1 MKLRKTASNL
11 LILLEVILLA
21 IVLIFGGV
29 RYVTGPEKTT
39 GQYKPND
46 NGDRDN
52 QISLEEQNQT
62 EQTETEQ
69 PSGEA
74 MDPLTDFAPEIVSEV
89 QAMSTEEKVAQL
101 FLTSPESLTGNSQ
114 VTIAGEGTRAALEQ
128 YPVSGLVYTKN
139 TYQGRTQFGALLSG
153 AQRYSVAGSGRY
165 LLLAAAGTGADQTE
179 AFAFSAVYDT
189 APLTNLLAASSMQGD
204 EEKILYPVN
213 FPDGAEDVSENT
225 AYVRLQHIVDESLT
239 GDGDNPC
246 SLSADAVRYLRNKK
260 HYQGVI
266 VTADLSDA
274 YITDL
279 YPENGDAAVQAVLA
293 GADLICQTDE
303 FIGAYAKV
311 LAAVEDG
318 TISMQRVEEAV
329 CRVLTAKDAMPAPT
343 AGDIIADN
351 ANRTQA
357 AADNTQIGA
366 DQTADNQND
375 NQLAEQDNN
384 QPEADN
390 QEEQTP
396 NEQQQ

>member
-21 IVLIFGGV
+21 VVLIFGGV
-29 RYVTGPEKTT
+29 RYVTGPEKTS

-46 NGDRDN
+46 NGDRGN

-62 EQTETEQ
+62 EQIETEQ
-69 PSGEA
+69 PSDEA
-74 MDPLTDFAPEIVSEV
+74 MNPLTDFAPEIVTEV

-165 LLLAAAGTGADQTE
+165 LLLAAAGTGADRAE

-225 AYVRLQHIVDESLT
+225 TYVRLQHIVDESLT

-246 SLSADAVRYLRNKK
+246 SLSADAVRYLRNEK
-260 HYQGVI
+260 HYQDVI

-274 YITDL
+274 YITEL

-293 GADLICQTDE
+293 GADLICQTDH
-303 FIGAYAKV
+303 FIDAYAKV

-343 AGDIIADN
+343 DGDIIADN
-351 ANRTQA
+351 
-357 AADNTQIGA
+357 
-366 DQTADNQND
+366 
-375 NQLAEQDNN
+375 
-384 QPEADN
+384 
-390 QEEQTP
+390 QEEQAP
-396 NEQQQ
+396 NEQQ

>member
-29 RYVTGPEKTT
+29 RYVTGPEKTI

-46 NGDRDN
+46 KGDRDN
-52 QISLEEQNQT
+52 QISLEERNQT

-74 MDPLTDFAPEIVSEV
+74 MNLLTDFAPEIVSEV

-101 FLTSPESLTGNSQ
+101 FLTSPEGLTGNSQ

-165 LLLAAAGTGADQTE
+165 LLLAASGTGADRAE

-213 FPDGAEDVSENT
+213 FPDGAEDVAENT
-225 AYVRLQHIVDESLT
+225 TYVRLQHIVDESLT
-239 GDGDNPC
+239 RDGDNPC
-246 SLSADAVRYLRNKK
+246 SLSADAVRYLRNEK

-293 GADLICQTDE
+293 GADLICQTDH
-303 FIGAYAKV
+303 FTDAYAKV
-311 LAAVEDG
+311 LAAVEDK

-343 AGDIIADN
+343 DGDIL
-351 ANRTQA
+351 ANNTRT
-357 AADNTQIGA
+357 GA
-366 DQTADNQND
+366 DQTADMTQAADDQND
-375 NQLAEQDNN
+375 NPPAEQDNN

-390 QEEQTP
+390 QEEQAP
-396 NEQQQ
+396 NEQQ